1 MLHAHHHVKEYHI
14 VSVWLEEEYL
24 SGSGLSPIIEDCMYV
39 PTFKVRVLVRFHRKH
54 TAVLVLDFQ
63 SLNDQKNGE
72 EEYFV

>member
-1 MLHAHHHVKEYHI
+1 
-14 VSVWLEEEYL
+14 
-24 SGSGLSPIIEDCMYV
+24 MYV